1 MPDIFTLETKIKQM
15 IDELKGLCQTN
26 GLSNQASEEVVITS
40 VFLYKFLNDKFMANL
55 KEFADETG
63 LGSEEIL
70 RNEEDELSAFYDSYP
85 QDVAFRYEDT
95 IECLINEVGND
106 DFYTLFDNALERI
119 SDYPQNE
126 EFSIDTADGGRKPLF
141 TRITE
146 NVEVSK
152 RNNFAKNIFGII
164 SQDKF
169 DFGEAFKNNFDF
181 YSAIFEYLIKDY
193 NVASGV
199 YAEYFTPQAI
209 SSIIAKILVNMTP
222 VEDKIYEIY
231 DPSAG
236 SGSLVLHLANELGEG
251 SFGDR
256 AQVYTQDISGKSS
269 RFLRINMLLN
279 GLTNSL
285 DNIIEGDTL
294 DTPAHYNIPHD
305 PGSGVKKFD
314 YITSNPPFKMDFS
327 ATRDMIEQKWSDT
340 DRFFSGVPKIPN
352 KKKESMAIYLF
363 FIQHILWSL
372 KDDGKAA
379 IVVPTGFI
387 TAQSGIEKKVR
398 QKIVDEH
405 WLKGVISMPSNIF
418 ANTGTNV
425 SVLFIDKSNQDGKIM
440 LVDASKLGEKKKE
453 GKNQRTVLSEKEV
466 EKIENT
472 FINQKVVEDQ
482 RVEDHPERQVVGVT
496 RERHDEIVDHEQPEH
511 RNGGVAQRDPQD
523 AQCRRDHRDGQSGE
537 QPVLG
542 ERQDEHGHTGGQH
555 CPDDEPGHADRGG
568 YAAVAFHDVSLFI

>member
-1 MPDIFTLETKIKQM
+1 MVMPDIFTLENKIKQI

-26 GLSNQASEEVVITS
+26 GLANQASEEVVITS

-55 KEFADETG
+55 KIFADEIG
-63 LGSEEIL
+63 MPYEDVLK
-70 RNEEDELSAFYDSYP
+70 NENAEMDAFYDTYP
-85 QDVAFRYEDT
+85 QDVAFSYDET
-95 IECLINEVGND
+95 IEYLINKVSYNE
-106 DFYTLFDNALERI
+106 FYKLFDDALEKI
-119 SDYPQNE
+119 SNDTKNE
-126 EFSIDTADGGRKPLF
+126 VFSVETADGTRKPLF

-146 NVEVSK
+146 NVEASK

-164 SQDKF
+164 SQEKF
-169 DFGEAFKNNFDF
+169 DFGDAFKGNFDF
-181 YSAIFEYLIKDY
+181 YSTIFEYLIKDY

-209 SSIIAKILVNMTP
+209 SAIIAKILVNMSP
-222 VEDKIYEIY
+222 VEDKLYEIY

-236 SGSLVLHLANELGEG
+236 SGSLVLHLANALGKG
-251 SFGDR
+251 SFGDK

-305 PGSGVKKFD
+305 PSSGVKRFD

-327 ATRDMIEQKWSDT
+327 STRDGIEQKWAESEEREGIR
-340 DRFFSGVPKIPN
+340 RFFAGIPKIPN
-352 KKKESMAIYLF
+352 AKKESMSIYLC

-387 TAQSGIEKKVR
+387 TAQSGIEKTVR
-398 QKIVDEH
+398 QTIVDKH

-425 SVLFIDKSNQDGKIM
+425 SVLFIDKSNKEGNIM
-440 LVDASKLGEKKKE
+440 LIDASKLGEKRKE
-453 GKNQRTVLSEKEV
+453 GKNQKTVLRPDEV
-466 EKIENT
+466 KKIENT
-472 FINQKVVEDQ
+472 FINQDILEDFSVSVTYEQIAEKNYSLSAGQYFEVKIEYVELSQ
-482 RVEDHPERQVVGVT
+482 EDFNKRMVAYAT
-496 RERHDEIVDHEQPEH
+496 KLDELFAEGKNLEESIK
-511 RNGGVAQRDPQD
+511 RNI
-523 AQCRRDHRDGQSGE
+523 GE
-537 QPVLG
+537 IKHV
-542 ERQDEHGHTGGQH
+542 
-555 CPDDEPGHADRGG
+555 
-568 YAAVAFHDVSLFI
+568 

>member
-1 MPDIFTLETKIKQM
+1 MPDIFTLENKIKQI
-15 IDELKGLCQTN
+15 IDELKGLCATN

-55 KEFADETG
+55 KAFAA
-63 LGSEEIL
+63 EIDMTYEDVL
-70 RNEEDELSAFYDSYP
+70 KNENYELDAFYDNYP
-85 QDVAFRYEDT
+85 QDVAFSYDET
-95 IECLINEVGND
+95 IEWLINKTSND
-106 DFYTLFDNALERI
+106 KFYELFDDALEKI
-119 SDYPQNE
+119 SNDTKNE
-126 EFSIDTADGGRKPLF
+126 AFSVDTADGGKKPLF

-164 SQDKF
+164 SQEKF

-181 YSAIFEYLIKDY
+181 YSTIFEYLIKDY

-222 VEDKIYEIY
+222 VEDKVYEVY

-251 SFGDR
+251 SFGDK
-256 AQVYTQDISGKSS
+256 AHVFTQDISGKSS

-279 GLTNSL
+279 GLTGSL

-294 DTPAHYNIPHD
+294 ETPAHYNTPHD
-305 PGSGVKKFD
+305 PSSGVKKFD

-327 ATRDMIEQKWSDT
+327 STRDMIEQKWLET
-340 DRFFSGVPKIPN
+340 DRFFAGIPKVPN
-352 KKKESMAIYLF
+352 KKKESMGIYLC

-372 KDDGKAA
+372 KEDGKAA

-387 TAQSGIEKKVR
+387 TAQSGIEKKIR
-398 QKIVDEH
+398 QKIIDCK

-425 SVLFIDKSNQDGKIM
+425 SVLFIDKSNQTGEVM
-440 LVDASKLGEKKKE
+440 LIDASKLGKKVKDGKNQKTVLSSEEVERIEQTFIEQEVVEDFSVKVTYEEITEKNYSFSAGQYFEVKIEYEELSQEEFEKRMLTYAANLNRYFKE
-453 GKNQRTVLSEKEV
+453 GKKLE
-466 EKIENT
+466 
-472 FINQKVVEDQ
+472 
-482 RVEDHPERQVVGVT
+482 
-496 RERHDEIVDHEQPEH
+496 DEINA
-511 RNGGVAQRDPQD
+511 R
-523 AQCRRDHRDGQSGE
+523 
-537 QPVLG
+537 LG
-542 ERQDEHGHTGGQH
+542 ELRKYD
-555 CPDDEPGHADRGG
+555 
-568 YAAVAFHDVSLFI
+568 

>member
-55 KEFADETG
+55 KDFANEIG
-63 LGSEEIL
+63 LSSEEVL
-70 RNEEDELSAFYDSYP
+70 NDKEDELSGFYDSYP
-85 QDVAFRYEDT
+85 RDVAFRYEDT

-106 DFYTLFDNALERI
+106 DFYRLFDDALERI
-119 SDYPQNE
+119 SNYPRNE

-251 SFGDR
+251 AFGDR

-340 DRFFSGVPKIPN
+340 DRFFAGVPKIPN
-352 KKKESMAIYLF
+352 KKKESMAIYLC

-398 QKIVDEH
+398 QRIVDEH

-440 LVDASKLGEKKKE
+440 LVDASKLGEKRKE

-472 FINQKVVEDQ
+472 FINQEVVEDFSVKVSYEDIQDKNYSLSAGQYFEVKIEYVELSTEEFNQ
-482 RVEDHPERQVVGVT
+482 RMEAYSSRLEKYFAEGKRL
-496 RERHDEIVDHEQPEH
+496 EKEIEEQ
-511 RNGGVAQRDPQD
+511 
-523 AQCRRDHRDGQSGE
+523 
-537 QPVLG
+537 LG
-542 ERQDEHGHTGGQH
+542 ELKYD
-555 CPDDEPGHADRGG
+555 
-568 YAAVAFHDVSLFI
+568 

>member
-1 MPDIFTLETKIKQM
+1 MTNIFELENKIKQI

-55 KEFADETG
+55 KEFANELGMDYKDVLKNEHDEM
-63 LGSEEIL
+63 
-70 RNEEDELSAFYDSYP
+70 DAFYDTYS
-85 QDVAFRYEDT
+85 QDVSFTYDET
-95 IECLINEVGND
+95 IEGLINKVSRD
-106 DFYTLFDNALERI
+106 DFYKLFDDALEKI
-119 SDYPQNE
+119 SNDSKNDV
-126 EFSIDTADGGRKPLF
+126 FSIDTADGGRKPLF

-146 NVEVSK
+146 NVESSK
-152 RNNFAKNIFGII
+152 RNNFAKNVFGII
-164 SQDKF
+164 SQERF
-169 DFGEAFKNNFDF
+169 DFGDAFKNNFDF

-209 SSIIAKILVNMTP
+209 SSIIAKILVNMSP
-222 VEDKIYEIY
+222 VEDKLYEIY

-236 SGSLVLHLANELGEG
+236 SGSLVLHLANELGKG
-251 SFGDR
+251 SFGDK

-294 DTPAHYNIPHD
+294 ETPSHYNIPHQ
-305 PGSGVKKFD
+305 PSSGIKHFD

-327 ATRDMIEQKWSDT
+327 STRNSIEQKWNET
-340 DRFFSGVPKIPN
+340 DRFFAGVPTIPN
-352 KKKESMAIYLF
+352 KKKESMGIYLC

-379 IVVPTGFI
+379 IVVPTGFL
-387 TAQSGIEKKVR
+387 TAQSGIEKSIR
-398 QKIVDEH
+398 QKIVDNK

-425 SVLFIDKSNQDGKIM
+425 SVLFIDKNNKNDDVILIDSSNLG
-440 LVDASKLGEKKKE
+440 SKVKD
-453 GKNQRTVLSEKEV
+453 GKNQKTILSDDEV
-466 EKIENT
+466 NLIENT
-472 FINQKVVEDQ
+472 FINKDVIDGFSVLVNYNDIIEKNYSFGAGQYFSIVI
-482 RVEDHPERQVVGVT
+482 
-496 RERHDEIVDHEQPEH
+496 EIKEL
-511 RNGGVAQRDPQD
+511 
-523 AQCRRDHRDGQSGE
+523 S
-537 QPVLG
+537 
-542 ERQDEHGHTGGQH
+542 QDEFND
-555 CPDDEPGHADRGG
+555 CMNSYKEKLNAL
-568 YAAVAFHDVSLFI
+568 FEESLSLENDINSQMEKIKYE

>member
-340 DRFFSGVPKIPN
+340 DRFFAGVPKIPN
-352 KKKESMAIYLF
+352 KKKESMAIYLC

-472 FINQKVVEDQ
+472 FINQKVVEDFSVKVSYEEIQEKNYSLSAGQYFEVRIEYVELSPEEFIQ
-482 RVEDHPERQVVGVT
+482 RMAAYSSRLEKYFAEGKRLEEEIEER
-496 RERHDEIVDHEQPEH
+496 
-511 RNGGVAQRDPQD
+511 
-523 AQCRRDHRDGQSGE
+523 
-537 QPVLG
+537 LG
-542 ERQDEHGHTGGQH
+542 ELRYD
-555 CPDDEPGHADRGG
+555 
-568 YAAVAFHDVSLFI
+568 

>member
-1 MPDIFTLETKIKQM
+1 MTDIFTLENKIKQM
-15 IDELKGLCQTN
+15 IDEMKGLCQTN

-40 VFLYKFLNDKFMANL
+40 VFLYKFLNDKFMANM
-55 KEFADETG
+55 KDFANDMDISTEKVLQDDDMLAG
-63 LGSEEIL
+63 
-70 RNEEDELSAFYDSYP
+70 FYDTYP
-85 QDVAFRYEDT
+85 QDVAFKYEDT
-95 IECLINEVGND
+95 IECLINKVGNN
-106 DFYTLFDNALERI
+106 DFYKLFDDALERI
-119 SDYPQNE
+119 SNYPENE

-141 TRITE
+141 TRVTE
-146 NVEVSK
+146 NVEASK

-181 YSAIFEYLIKDY
+181 YSAIFEHLIKDY

-209 SSIIAKILVNMTP
+209 SAIIAKVLVEMSP
-222 VEDKIYEIY
+222 VEDKIYDVY

-236 SGSLVLHLANELGEG
+236 SGSLVLHLANALGKG

-269 RFLRINMLLN
+269 RFLRTNMLLN

-294 DTPAHYNIPHD
+294 ETPAHYKVPHD
-305 PGSGVKKFD
+305 PSSGVKQFD

-327 ATRDMIEQKWSDT
+327 STRNMIEQKWEDSELRDGIK
-340 DRFFSGVPKIPN
+340 RFFAGVPKIPN
-352 KKKESMAIYLF
+352 KKKESMGVYLC

-372 KDDGKAA
+372 KEDGKAA

-387 TAQSGIEKKVR
+387 TAQSGIEKTVR
-398 QKIVDEH
+398 QTIVDKH

-425 SVLFIDKSNQDGKIM
+425 SVLFIDKSNQDGNIM
-440 LVDASKLGEKKKE
+440 LIDASKLGEKRKE
-453 GKNQRTVLSEKEV
+453 GKNQRTVLRPDEV
-466 EKIENT
+466 TKIENT
-472 FINQKVVEDQ
+472 FINQEVIEDFSVSVTYEQIAEKNYSLSAGQYFEVRIEFVELSQEAFEQ
-482 RVEDHPERQVVGVT
+482 RMKAYADRLGKLFADGKSLES
-496 RERHDEIVDHEQPEH
+496 EIEK
-511 RNGGVAQRDPQD
+511 R
-523 AQCRRDHRDGQSGE
+523 
-537 QPVLG
+537 LG
-542 ERQDEHGHTGGQH
+542 ELKYE
-555 CPDDEPGHADRGG
+555 
-568 YAAVAFHDVSLFI
+568 

>member
-1 MPDIFTLETKIKQM
+1 MPDIFTLEAKIKEI

-26 GLSNQASEEVVITS
+26 GLANQASEEVVITS

-55 KEFADETG
+55 KNFADE
-63 LGSEEIL
+63 LGISYEDVL
-70 RNEEDELSAFYDSYP
+70 KNENDEMEAFYCSYP
-85 QDVAFRYEDT
+85 QDVAFTYDET
-95 IECLINEVGND
+95 IEYLINKVSYHE
-106 DFYTLFDNALERI
+106 FYRLFDDALEKI
-119 SDYPQNE
+119 SNDTKNE
-126 EFSIDTADGGRKPLF
+126 AFSIDTADGGRKPLF

-164 SQDKF
+164 SQEKF

-209 SSIIAKILVNMTP
+209 SSIIAKILVNMSP
-222 VEDKIYEIY
+222 VEDKLYDIY

-269 RFLRINMLLN
+269 RFLRINMMLN

-294 DTPAHYNIPHD
+294 DTPAHYNTPHE
-305 PGSGVKKFD
+305 PASGVKQFD

-327 ATRDMIEQKWSDT
+327 STRDSIEQKWSESEERDGIK
-340 DRFFSGVPKIPN
+340 RFFAGIPKIPN
-352 KKKESMAIYLF
+352 KKKESMGIYLC

-387 TAQSGIEKKVR
+387 TAQSGIEKTIR
-398 QKIVDEH
+398 QTIVQKK

-425 SVLFIDKSNQDGKIM
+425 SVLFIDKSNKEGNIM
-440 LVDASKLGEKKKE
+440 LVDASKLGKKVKD
-453 GKNQRTVLSEKEV
+453 GKNQKTVLSVEEV

-472 FINQKVVEDQ
+472 FISQKVIDDFSVSVSYEEIEEKNYSLSAGQYFEVKIEYVELSEEEFQ
-482 RVEDHPERQVVGVT
+482 RRMLDYNT
-496 RERHDEIVDHEQPEH
+496 RLEKLFAE
-511 RNGGVAQRDPQD
+511 
-523 AQCRRDHRDGQSGE
+523 GQSLE
-537 QPVLG
+537 KEIKERLG
-542 ERQDEHGHTGGQH
+542 ELRYE
-555 CPDDEPGHADRGG
+555 
-568 YAAVAFHDVSLFI
+568 